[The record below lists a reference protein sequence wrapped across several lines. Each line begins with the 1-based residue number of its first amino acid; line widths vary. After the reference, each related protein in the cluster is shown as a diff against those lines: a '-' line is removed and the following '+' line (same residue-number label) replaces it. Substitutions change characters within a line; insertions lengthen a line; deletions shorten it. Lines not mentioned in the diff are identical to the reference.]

1 MKETIVTLAQQLI
14 QRPSISPDDQG
25 CQQLIAE
32 RLEKLGFHIEW
43 LPFNDTLNLWATHGS
58 ARPVVAFAGHTD
70 VVPVGDESQW
80 QYPPFSAKIVDDM
93 LYGRGAADMKGS
105 LAAMIVAAENY
116 VKANPNHAGTIALLI
131 TSDEEAEAKDGTV
144 RVVETLMARG
154 EPIDYC
160 LVGEPSSAEKLGDVV
175 KNGRRGSI
183 TGNLY
188 IEGVQ
193 GHVAYP
199 HLADNPVHKS
209 VDFLKEL
216 TTYQWDQGNE
226 FFPPTS
232 LQIANIQ
239 AGTGSNNVI
248 PGELYVQFNL
258 RYCTEVTDELIKQT
272 VEQMLKKHQLSYRI
286 EWNLSGKPF
295 LTKPGKLVNAV
306 VDSLE
311 KIAKITPALE
321 TGGGTSDGRFIAL
334 MGAEVVELGP
344 LNATIHK
351 VNECVS
357 CQDLA
362 TLGEVYQQMLVNLL
376 DKDSE

>member
-1 MKETIVTLAQQLI
+1 MKHHIIQLSQSLI
-14 QRPSISPDDQG
+14 RRPSISPNDEG

-43 LPFNDTLNLWATHGS
+43 MPFNDTLNLWAKHGS
-58 ARPVVAFAGHTD
+58 GEPVIAFAGHTD
-70 VVPVGDESQW
+70 VVSTGDESQW
-80 QYPPFSAKIVDDM
+80 TYPPFSAEIVDDM

-105 LAAMIVAAENY
+105 LAAMIVAAEAY
-116 VKANPNHAGTIALLI
+116 VKANPNHVGTIALLI
-131 TSDEEAEAKDGTV
+131 TSDEEAAAKDGTV
-144 RVVETLMARG
+144 RVVDTLMARG
-154 EPIDYC
+154 EKITYC
-160 LVGEPSSAEKLGDVV
+160 MVGEPSSSKNLGDVV

-188 IEGVQ
+188 IQGVQ

-199 HLADNPVHKS
+199 HLAENPIHKAAP
-209 VDFLKEL
+209 FLQEL
-216 TTYQWDQGNE
+216 TTYQWDNGNE

-232 LQIANIQ
+232 LQIANIH

-258 RYCTEVTDELIKQT
+258 RYCTEVTDEIIKKK
-272 VEQMLKKHQLSYRI
+272 VAEMLEKHGLKYRI

-295 LTKPGKLVNAV
+295 LTKPGKLLDA
-306 VDSLE
+306 LTAAIE
-311 KIAKITPALE
+311 QTTGITPQAE

-334 MGAEVVELGP
+334 MGAEVVEFGP

-351 VNECVS
+351 VNECVNVE
-357 CQDLA
+357 DLA
-362 TLGEVYQQMLVNLL
+362 KCGQIYHQMLVNLL
-376 DKDSE
+376 DK

>member
-1 MKETIVTLAQQLI
+1 MKNEIINLAQNLI
-14 QRPSISPDDQG
+14 RRPSISPDDQG
-25 CQQLIAE
+25 CQQMIAE
-32 RLEKLGFHIEW
+32 RLANLGFEIEW
-43 LPFNDTLNLWATHGS
+43 MNFGETTNLWAKHGS
-58 ARPVVAFAGHTD
+58 TKPLVAFAGHTD
-70 VVPVGDESQW
+70 VVPTGDESQW
-80 QYPPFSAKIVDDM
+80 QYSPFSAEIVGDM

-105 LAAMIVAAENY
+105 LAAMIVAAEEY
-116 VKANPNHAGTIALLI
+116 VKTNPNHKGTIAFLI
-131 TSDEEAEAKDGTV
+131 TSDEEAAAKDGTTK
-144 RVVETLMARG
+144 VVDALMARG
-154 EPIDYC
+154 ELIDYC
-160 LVGEPSSAEKLGDVV
+160 MVGEPSSSQTLGDIV

-188 IEGVQ
+188 IQGIQ

-199 HLADNPVHKS
+199 HLAENPVHKATP
-209 VDFLKEL
+209 FLTEL
-216 TTYQWDQGNE
+216 TQYQWDKGNE

-258 RYCTEVTDELIKQT
+258 RYCTEVTDEMIKDK
-272 VEQMLKKHQLSYRI
+272 VAEMLQKHDLKYHI

-295 LTKPGKLVNAV
+295 LTKPNKLVKAV

-311 KIAKITPALE
+311 QVVGITPKLD
-321 TGGGTSDGRFIAL
+321 TGGGTSDARFIAL
-334 MGAEVVELGP
+334 MGGEVVELGP

-357 CQDLA
+357 IPDLV
-362 TLGEVYQQMLVNLL
+362 TLGDVYKQMLIHLL
-376 DKDSE
+376 D